1 MKKIA
6 IIGGGI
12 IGLSMGYKLSLK
24 NKYEI
29 SVYEKENDIAKH
41 QSGRNSGVLH
51 SGLYYKNGSLKA
63 KLAVDGIKQMSE
75 FCHSNNINYEI
86 CGKIVTAT
94 NSREE
99 QTLKFLFENGK
110 KNGLKGLSLLS
121 KNELRK
127 REPYVNSSQ
136 SLLVPEEGIVDYK
149 MVCEKLKSYIENSRG
164 KVNLGFTVKRIESN
178 KKNLLITDKGNF
190 EHDFVINCS
199 GLYSDR
205 IYNNSSKKKSVKI
218 IPFRGEYLKFKDEYS
233 NIVNHLIYPVPDIK
247 YPFLGV
253 HFTRTIDGSREV
265 GPNAVLAF
273 HREGYSNSKISL
285 YDLYDTFSYSGL
297 YKFLFKNFKFSIGQ
311 LYSSM
316 NMSIFIKEAQ
326 KLIPDVNE
334 NMFVKGNAGVRAQA
348 MNSGG
353 DLVMDFN
360 IMAVNNQVHVLNA
373 PSPGATSSLSIADFI
388 IDKYFKD

>member
-12 IGLSMGYKLSLK
+12 IGLSIGYKLSLK

-178 KKNLLITDKGNF
+178 NKNLLITDKGNF

-205 IYNNSSKKKSVKI
+205 IYKNSSKKKSVKI

-247 YPFLGV
+247 YPFLGY
-253 HFTRTIDGSREV
+253 I
-265 GPNAVLAF
+265 
-273 HREGYSNSKISL
+273 
-285 YDLYDTFSYSGL
+285 
-297 YKFLFKNFKFSIGQ
+297 YKN
-311 LYSSM
+311 Y
-316 NMSIFIKEAQ
+316 
-326 KLIPDVNE
+326 
-334 NMFVKGNAGVRAQA
+334 
-348 MNSGG
+348 
-353 DLVMDFN
+353 
-360 IMAVNNQVHVLNA
+360 
-373 PSPGATSSLSIADFI
+373 
-388 IDKYFKD
+388 

>member
-12 IGLSMGYKLSLK
+12 IGLSIGYKLSLK
-24 NKYEI
+24 NKCQI

-75 FCHSNNINYEI
+75 FCKLNDINYEI

-94 NSREE
+94 NSNES
-99 QTLKFLFENGK
+99 QTLKFLLENGK
-110 KNGLKGLSLLS
+110 KNGLKGLRILT
-121 KNELRK
+121 KNELKR
-127 REPYVNSSQ
+127 REPYVNSVE
-136 SLLVPEEGIVDYK
+136 SLLVPEEGIVDYR
-149 MVCEKLKSYIENSRG
+149 MVCEKLKDYILNNRG
-164 KVNLGFTVKRIESN
+164 KINMGVTVKRIESN

-190 EHDFVINCS
+190 EYDYIINCS

-205 IYNNSSKKKSVKI
+205 IFNNSTKKKSVKI

-253 HFTRTIDGSREV
+253 HFTRTIDGFREV

-273 HREGYSNSKISL
+273 HREGYTNSKISL
-285 YDLYDTFSYSGL
+285 YDTYDTFRYYGL
-297 YKFLFKNFKFSIGQ
+297 YKFLFKNFKFSIDQ
-311 LYSSM
+311 LYSSINM
-316 NMSIFIKEAQ
+316 NIFIKEAQ
-326 KLIPDVNE
+326 KLIPDINK
-334 NMFVKGNAGVRAQA
+334 NMFTKGNAGVRAQA
-348 MNSGG
+348 MNNKG

-360 IMAVNNQVHVLNA
+360 IKTVNNQIHVLNA
-373 PSPGATSSLSIADFI
+373 PSPGATSSLSIADYI
-388 IDKYFKD
+388 IDKYFK

>member
-12 IGLSMGYKLSLK
+12 IGLSIGYKLSLK

-75 FCHSNNINYEI
+75 FCYSNNINYEI

-110 KNGLKGLSLLS
+110 KNGLKGLNLLS

-127 REPYVNSSQ
+127 REPFVNSSQ

-178 KKNLLITDKGNF
+178 KKNLIITDKGNF

-205 IYNNSSKKKSVKI
+205 IYKNSSKKKSVKI

-273 HREGYSNSKISL
+273 HREGYSNFKISL

-297 YKFLFKNFKFSIGQ
+297 YKFLFKNLKFSIGQ